1 MLMDSISYP
10 PDITQFSEELDQ
22 YLTELFGATRSHQL
36 AIALRQPGH
45 LFYLRT
51 NTLRST
57 TKELV
62 AQLQAENISA
72 LIADPELDVVALPI
86 YPGVSVPKHDKI
98 VVADKASSENV
109 LLGSHLY
116 RPGLVRSDQFSEG
129 DEVTVVNPRGYI
141 VGSGIVQT
149 NSSQLHTQQHGLVVK
164 ITDPFY
170 SLPSMA
176 DLTAYQKGL
185 FCSQSLSAALV
196 APILDPQQG
205 ETIIDFC
212 AAPGGKS
219 THIAQLTKNQCHLF
233 AVDRSEKRIER
244 LLAESKRLGVTC
256 ITPFVGRAKAFVEQ
270 HPQVQADRVLV
281 DPPCTALGV
290 RPKLYDDTTLARIRS
305 TASYQ
310 RMILESAV
318 TMLRPGGILVYS
330 TCTLT
335 VEENEHNIQYLID
348 SLNFRL
354 EAQIPYRGTGGLT
367 GSPPVKQYV
376 QRIYPDV
383 HDLPGYFIAKLR
395 KPE

>member
-1 MLMDSISYP
+1 MDSISYP
-10 PDITQFSEELDQ
+10 PDKAQFSEELKQ
-22 YLTELFGATRSHQL
+22 YFTKLFGATRSHQL
-36 AIALRQPGH
+36 AVALRQPGSF
-45 LFYLRT
+45 FYLRT
-51 NTLRST
+51 NTLRTT

-62 AQLQAENISA
+62 TQLQTENISA
-72 LIADPELDVVALPI
+72 VIVDPELNAVALSI
-86 YPGVSVPKHDKI
+86 LPGAPVPKYNKI

-116 RPGLVRSDQFSEG
+116 RPGVIRADHFFEG

-141 VGSGIVQT
+141 VGSGNVQT
-149 NSSQLHTQQHGLVVK
+149 NSSQLPTQKQGLVVK
-164 ITDPFY
+164 ITNPFY

-176 DLTAYQKGL
+176 DLIAYQDGL
-185 FCSQSLSAALV
+185 FYSQSLSAMLV
-196 APILDPQQG
+196 APILDPQRG

-233 AVDRSEKRIER
+233 SVDRSKKRIKRLMTESER
-244 LLAESKRLGVTC
+244 LGITC
-256 ITPFVGRAKAFVEQ
+256 IKPFVGRAKEFVEQ
-270 HPQVQADRVLV
+270 HPQMQADRVLV

-290 RPKLYDDTTLARIRS
+290 RPKLYDETTIARIQS

-318 TMLRPGGILVYS
+318 PLLRPGGILVYS

-348 SLNFRL
+348 SHGFKL
-354 EAQIPYRGTGGLT
+354 EPQTPYKGMQGLV
-367 GSPPVKQYV
+367 GSPRLKQYV
-376 QRIYPDV
+376 QRIYPDL